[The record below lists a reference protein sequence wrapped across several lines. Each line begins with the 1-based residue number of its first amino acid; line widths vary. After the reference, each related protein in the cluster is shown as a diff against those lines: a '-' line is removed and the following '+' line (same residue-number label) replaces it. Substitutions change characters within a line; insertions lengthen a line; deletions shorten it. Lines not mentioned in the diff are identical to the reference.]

1 LRRLS
6 GHAGAAASQM
16 PLPILMLWGIAG
28 EFLGDPA
35 HVA

>member
-1 LRRLS
+1 LRRRG

-16 PLPILMLWGIAG
+16 PLRILMLWGFAG